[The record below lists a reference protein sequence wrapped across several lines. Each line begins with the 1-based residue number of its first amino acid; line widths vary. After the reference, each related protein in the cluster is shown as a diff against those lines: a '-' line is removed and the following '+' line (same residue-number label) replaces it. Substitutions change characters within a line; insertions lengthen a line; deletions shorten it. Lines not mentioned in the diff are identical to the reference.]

1 MQVGVCIQPGQRL
14 LFEVWR
20 DGQPGRL
27 TVTLGEAGKAA
38 SPPPVPRADT
48 QALSLL
54 GLQLRPLQPVEHL
67 AIGSAAGLLV
77 EAANGPAQAAGMQ
90 ARDVV
95 LSINGKPVASLD
107 QARAAVKGAGST
119 VALLVQRGGEKLFVP
134 ISQSAP
140 SR

>member
-1 MQVGVCIQPGQRL
+1 MGILDRAIQ
-14 LFEVWR
+14 
-20 DGQPGRL
+20 
-27 TVTLGEAGKAA
+27 T
-38 SPPPVPRADT
+38 
-48 QALSLL
+48 
-54 GLQLRPLQPVEHL
+54 
-67 AIGSAAGLLV
+67 
-77 EAANGPAQAAGMQ
+77 AGMQ

-107 QARAAVKGAGST
+107 QARAAVKGAGGT